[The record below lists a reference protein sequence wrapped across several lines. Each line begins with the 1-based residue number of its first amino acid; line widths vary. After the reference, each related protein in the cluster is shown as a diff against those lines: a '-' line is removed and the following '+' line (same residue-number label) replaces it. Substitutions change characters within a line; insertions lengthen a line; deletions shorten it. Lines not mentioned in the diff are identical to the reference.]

1 MPVKTPQTQ
10 FRVVSRN
17 SPFSTIPI
25 FSYSFA
31 LTLTILDRQPLHSLL
46 NSQIISSVTDDG
58 YKLHWVGE
66 FRCILKLTRD
76 AYQQPFSPS
85 RRKPISLLS
94 ISDVRYR
101 GILAGLDPANS
112 TIQLRNGERPIFF
125 RIARVVLTQMLFDLF
140 TDSILY
146 GDGVSKVCIGNA
158 GFFC

>member
-1 MPVKTPQTQ
+1 MCAGCE
-10 FRVVSRN
+10 RVRYSWICD
-17 SPFSTIPI
+17 SITIQ
-25 FSYSFA
+25 
-31 LTLTILDRQPLHSLL
+31 R
-46 NSQIISSVTDDG
+46 VGKRKRDDG

-125 RIARVVLTQMLFDLF
+125 RIARIVLTQMLFDLF

-158 GFFC
+158 GYFY